1 MYQSTSYTQ
10 AAKTYS
16 DSSEPVALET
26 MNPHANTT
34 IALVENDL
42 PANRAF
48 SRLLRAHGF
57 VVEAYV
63 SGEQLAARS
72 SDAVIDCLLLDV
84 DLDGMSGLDLQQ
96 LLLERK
102 DKTPIIFITGRDDA
116 VARAR
121 AFDAGCTSFLCKPVP
136 SQVLVDA
143 IRWAIDGARSAPN

>member
-1 MYQSTSYTQ
+1 
-10 AAKTYS
+10 
-16 DSSEPVALET
+16 
-26 MNPHANTT
+26 MNPHAHTT

-63 SGEQLAARS
+63 SGEQLAERS
-72 SDAVIDCLLLDV
+72 SGAVIDCLLLDV

-96 LLLERK
+96 LLIERK
-102 DKTPIIFITGRDDA
+102 DRTPIIFITGRDDA

-121 AFDAGCTSFLCKPVP
+121 AFDAGCTSFLCKPFS

-143 IRWAIDGARSAPN
+143 IRWAIDGSRSAAN

>member
-1 MYQSTSYTQ
+1 
-10 AAKTYS
+10 
-16 DSSEPVALET
+16 
-26 MNPHANTT
+26 MNPNAHTT

-63 SGEQLAARS
+63 SGEQLAERT

-96 LLLERK
+96 LLLARQVA
-102 DKTPIIFITGRDDA
+102 TPIIFITGRDDA
-116 VARAR
+116 VARAK
-121 AFDAGCTSFLCKPVP
+121 AFDAGCTSFLCKPVS

-143 IRWAIDGARSAPN
+143 IRWAIDGSRTAAS